1 MPEIEKNMLW
11 LIFSKCL
18 KVRRAREM
26 EGEGFTSVCNPISS
40 WFQAVWSSVKRNTLW
55 SCGPNELWA
64 ERGEESRIL
73 LLTSSPLF
81 IDCLSDELK
90 KRNISPGSA
99 KFLWTKF
106 YDTCAYKLHYLLQL
120 VFLTNCRYVLVCN
133 LCLLTRFCD
142 YLNFKFLNMHV
153 NCIKNWAW

>member
-55 SCGPNELWA
+55 SCGPNELWV
-64 ERGEESRIL
+64 ERGKESRIS

-81 IDCLSDELK
+81 IDCSSDELK
-90 KRNISPGSA
+90 KEKILLALPCSYGQNSMICVLINCTTPLSWYFSQTVA
-99 KFLWTKF
+99 KFLWVT
-106 YDTCAYKLHYLLQL
+106 H
-120 VFLTNCRYVLVCN
+120 V
-133 LCLLTRFCD
+133 FCD
-142 YLNFKFLNMHV
+142 YLNFKLLNMHV
-153 NCIKNWAW
+153 NCIKNLTW